1 MLSKKE
7 LESSNGVLYLGSKST
22 KVNGWRS
29 GHHFSLR
36 KVRSHFIGYFF
47 FFDRPIDIRKIT
59 PYFLTNESAT
69 EKGKNFLRKGAL
81 LFDLMFGNNYW
92 HVRNRLIQFSLNSSD
107 SANSCSRARLC
118 ANLKKESLKS
128 GPRPHLRL
136 PRPLKNSI
144 LQ

>member
-1 MLSKKE
+1 MLSKKD

-81 LFDLMFGNNYW
+81 FDLMFGNNHWY
-92 HVRNRLIQFSLNSSD
+92 VRNTVCVCNCYFLVDVISKQLVRITTVVD
-107 SANSCSRARLC
+107 
-118 ANLKKESLKS
+118 
-128 GPRPHLRL
+128 
-136 PRPLKNSI
+136 
-144 LQ
+144 